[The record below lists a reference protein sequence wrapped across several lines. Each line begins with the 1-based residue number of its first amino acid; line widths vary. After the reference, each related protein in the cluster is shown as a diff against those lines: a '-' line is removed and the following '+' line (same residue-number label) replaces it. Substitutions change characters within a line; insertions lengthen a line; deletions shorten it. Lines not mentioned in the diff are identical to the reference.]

1 MVLQGVGVTKL
12 GRFGAVFNEEQDR
25 QLADHIKKLDDYFYG
40 LCFKDLRRLA
50 YEFAERNKL
59 QHPFNE
65 ETKLAG
71 KEWALNFLKRH
82 KLSLRTPSRTSL
94 ARIMGFNKAQVDVF
108 FKNLE
113 ELIAKHKFPP
123 SRIYNMDESGINTVP
138 NKAPKVVSP
147 RGKKCVGKVSSAER
161 GQLTTVICT
170 VSASGNYVPPVI
182 IFARKRLKPE
192 LMNGAPPD
200 SLMLCSDSGYSNSDL
215 FPIWLQHF
223 QKHVQS
229 SDSNP
234 VLLVLDNHSSHIS
247 IEAVMFCREN
257 SIHLLS
263 LPPHSSHKMQPL
275 DKCLFKPL
283 KEYFSQMCDKW
294 LLNHPGRVITQYQ
307 VAELFGEA
315 YETAAT
321 MGKGILGFKS
331 CGIYP
336 LNPHMFT
343 EDDFLPSSVTDQTI
357 LEETNDETVQCE
369 VVDTCN
375 APGAS
380 DILEHTP
387 TLAISSCEL
396 QMASCNTVNEC
407 EQISPSKKNA
417 ASAKKWSPSDI
428 IPFPKRKSSQQRK
441 SKKQRSEIITSS
453 PFKNQLF
460 ENEQKKLR
468 AENERLKKQLAKF
481 EKYKR
486 VPDSNNTKRNKSVK
500 KLFDILENPNNP
512 SSDALKIQRQDTAK
526 GQIAGFTKKRDQPS
540 TSSAKIQCPACEEE
554 YKDPPDEDWIKC
566 SSCEE
571 WWHDACSNYEGTDK
585 FICDYC

>member
-1 MVLQGVGVTKL
+1 M
-12 GRFGAVFNEEQDR
+12 
-25 QLADHIKKLDDYFYG
+25 
-40 LCFKDLRRLA
+40 
-50 YEFAERNKL
+50 
-59 QHPFNE
+59 P
-65 ETKLAG
+65 G
-71 KEWALNFLKRH
+71 KEWALSFLKRH
-82 KLSLRTPSRTSL
+82 KLSLRTPSKTSL
-94 ARIMGFNKAQVDVF
+94 ARIMGFNKVQVDVF

-123 SRIYNMDESGINTVP
+123 SRIFNMDESGINTVP
-138 NKAPKVVSP
+138 NKAPKVVST

-247 IEAVMFCREN
+247 IEAVMFCRQN

-263 LPPHSSHKMQPL
+263 LPPHSSHKMQPP
-275 DKCLFKPL
+275 DKCFFKPL

-321 MGKGILGFKS
+321 MGKGITGFKS

-336 LNPHMFT
+336 LNPHIFT

-357 LEETNDETVQCE
+357 LEETTSIEIETSIETVRCE
-369 VVDTCN
+369 PIDTCST
-375 APGAS
+375 PGAS
-380 DILEHTP
+380 DVLEQSP
-387 TLAISSCEL
+387 TLTISSGEL
-396 QMASCNTVNEC
+396 QMAFCDTVTESKK
-407 EQISPSKKNA
+407 ISPSKINV
-417 ASAKKWSPSDI
+417 ASAKNWSPSDI
-428 IPFPKRKSSQQRK
+428 IPFPKRKCSQQRK
-441 SKKQRSEIITSS
+441 SKKQKSEICTSS
-453 PFKNQLF
+453 PFKNQLV
-460 ENEQKKLR
+460 ENDQK
-468 AENERLKKQLAKF
+468 
-481 EKYKR
+481 
-486 VPDSNNTKRNKSVK
+486 
-500 KLFDILENPNNP
+500 
-512 SSDALKIQRQDTAK
+512 
-526 GQIAGFTKKRDQPS
+526 
-540 TSSAKIQCPACEEE
+540 
-554 YKDPPDEDWIKC
+554 
-566 SSCEE
+566 
-571 WWHDACSNYEGTDK
+571 NYELKMSG
-585 FICDYC
+585 